1 VDVAMNVSSIPRS
14 GWGGLFGAAFA
25 ESENGMMLTDDARH
39 IVEVNPAFCRLVRRS
54 KRTLLELRLPE
65 LVAGG
70 PLLSD
75 EEWRAA
81 ILRDEITGECELVR
95 SDQVNIRVQLGV
107 HPEVVTGQRFVLFV
121 VMPTSRWGRQF
132 RRRGDNPGRPDQLSD
147 RELEIIE
154 LVALG
159 ATSPEISGTLHIS
172 HHTVRKH
179 VDNAMRKVGARSRA
193 HLVAKALAE
202 GTLKT

>member
-1 VDVAMNVSSIPRS
+1 MNVSSIPKS

-25 ESENGMMLTDDARH
+25 QSENGMLLADETRQ
-39 IVEVNPAFCRLVRRS
+39 IVEVNAAFCRMLRHS
-54 KRTLLELRLPE
+54 KRALLERRIFE

-70 PLLSD
+70 PLMSED
-75 EEWRAA
+75 GWRTA
-81 ILRDEITGECELVR
+81 ILRDEVSGECDLMR
-95 SDQVNIRVQLGV
+95 SDGVSVRVQFGV
-107 HPEVVTGQRFVLFV
+107 HPEVVTGHRLVLFV

-132 RRRGDNPGRPDQLSD
+132 RRRGEHPATPNQLSQ

-159 ATSPEISGTLHIS
+159 ATSPEISSALHIS

-193 HLVAKALAE
+193 HLVAKALGE
-202 GTLKT
+202 GTLKS